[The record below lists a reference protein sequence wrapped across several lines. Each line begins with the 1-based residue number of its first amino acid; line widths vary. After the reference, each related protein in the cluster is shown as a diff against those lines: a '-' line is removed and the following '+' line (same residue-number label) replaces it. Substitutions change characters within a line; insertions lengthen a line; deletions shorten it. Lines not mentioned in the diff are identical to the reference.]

1 MRKAKPK
8 TQGNGRPAGSKKSSP
23 PTRAALSGKS
33 PDFGSR
39 RLELL
44 RLERKLFPKAGKEKR
59 VQRAVKAVHEFRDSF
74 ASKVNLETVK
84 WIAQDP
90 DVLDI

>member
-8 TQGNGRPAGSKKSSP
+8 TLRNGRPAGSKKLS
-23 PTRAALSGKS
+23 TRAREVPSGKS
-33 PDFGSR
+33 PDFGRR

-74 ASKVNLETVK
+74 ASKVDLETVK

-90 DVLDI
+90 DILDI

>member
-1 MRKAKPK
+1 MRKAKNRR
-8 TQGNGRPAGSKKSSP
+8 NGRLPGIKKPSSP
-23 PTRAALSGKS
+23 ISEVPSGKS

-74 ASKVNLETVK
+74 ASKVDLETVK

-90 DVLDI
+90 DILDI